1 MVGLQEFREK
11 FRGATIK
18 NALPGWAWSNQ
29 NTSVPIAWNAAKFD
43 LVAKD
48 RVQEFGVTRVAGGPV
63 GRTAGPKFAE
73 WVQLRD
79 RRTGATFVMVNHHL
93 LYNIESK
100 GRPDKRVG
108 TRYLNLAQKQMKV
121 ERDLVDRFT
130 ALQLPVVVTKD
141 GNWDYRKSARTK
153 HPASPYVQAAR
164 HGLYTNWQVLGSP
177 KQGTQ
182 SSGTRLID
190 SVSATTAL
198 LIPVQQTILGTPK
211 KRFRGSDHRPPVVAL
226 TNTGSSIEAS
236 LTRAASQ
243 GAAASTTA
251 GSGQK
256 SVGRVGDLTEDQM
269 RVAQGIYTT
278 TLQVGKEEGWSAADT
293 DLAFQIAVSTAQKE
307 STLGANP
314 RSRRPDGNGDGG
326 IFAQRTKPG
335 WYGTI
340 DQVNDPAYGTRIFLL
355 GKKVTAADVAA
366 ARRAGS
372 QPAGPAGYTIPGL
385 KQVNGWPRLSISE
398 ASHRIQRSAYP
409 QMPAQFEKIARA
421 LLQAFDKAGLTATAG
436 DVDQALNSTGCLD
449 DQQAG
454 GGGAALNCPAT
465 SMPAEQYQLTPD
477 ALLVT
482 RCVAQQF
489 GQITTIGTY
498 TGHDPDLTRAVDI
511 MIPSY
516 ASAAGKALGLQVRDW
531 VRAHAAEL
539 GVDYL
544 IWNEQIWS
552 TKRARE
558 GWRQCGTPAA
568 PGCYTGADDSASHRN
583 HVHVSVFGSNSVEYA
598 KTHGGEGTGAGTGGC
613 SLDDGYAPGRKN
625 PHSCDEAL
633 AFLQRQDAT
642 NSGQWYRSCLALVAN
657 AYGWG
662 YSGVATAGQH
672 ALLLKRAGKLNTSRT
687 NIPRGAVVWWTNSG
701 AGHVAVYAGNGQ
713 IYSNDAVTPGQV
725 SKVAWD
731 LPEKQ
736 WGQHFEGWSAP
747 YFPNAGGS
755 VS

>member
-1 MVGLQEFREK
+1 M
-11 FRGATIK
+11 
-18 NALPGWAWSNQ
+18 
-29 NTSVPIAWNAAKFD
+29 
-43 LVAKD
+43 
-48 RVQEFGVTRVAGGPV
+48 TRVAGGPV
-63 GRTAGPKFAE
+63 GRSAGPKFAE

-100 GRPDKRVG
+100 GHPDKRVG
-108 TRYLNLAQKQMKV
+108 KRYLALAQKQMRT
-121 ERDLVDRFT
+121 EQQLVDRFT
-130 ALQLPVVVTKD
+130 ALNLPVVVTKD

-153 HPASPYVQAAR
+153 DPGSPYVQAAR

-236 LTRAASQ
+236 LTKAAQ
-243 GAAASTTA
+243 RASTTA
-251 GSGQK
+251 GSRQG

-436 DVDQALNSTGCLD
+436 DVDQALTTSGCQD
-449 DQQAG
+449 GDQAG

-477 ALLVT
+477 ALAVT

-489 GQITTIGTY
+489 PQITTIGTY

-516 ASAAGKALGLQVRDW
+516 ASATGKALGVKVRDW
-531 VRAHAAEL
+531 VQQHAAPL

-552 TKRARE
+552 TKRAGR
-558 GWRQCGTPAA
+558 GGGSAA
-568 PGCYTGADDSASHRN
+568 PRRHRAATQARTTAPATATTSTSPSSAATASSTPRPTA
-583 HVHVSVFGSNSVEYA
+583 VEER
-598 KTHGGEGTGAGTGGC
+598 TP
-613 SLDDGYAPGRKN
+613 APGRARSTAATRPAGRTRTAATRPWRSCSAKTT
-625 PHSCDEAL
+625 PTQVSGTGPAWRWSPTRTAGATPASPPPASTHSC
-633 AFLQRQDAT
+633 
-642 NSGQWYRSCLALVAN
+642 SN
-657 AYGWG
+657 A
-662 YSGVATAGQH
+662 
-672 ALLLKRAGKLNTSRT
+672 
-687 NIPRGAVVWWTNSG
+687 
-701 AGHVAVYAGNGQ
+701 
-713 IYSNDAVTPGQV
+713 PG
-725 SKVAWD
+725 S
-731 LPEKQ
+731 
-736 WGQHFEGWSAP
+736 
-747 YFPNAGGS
+747 
-755 VS
+755 

>member
-1 MVGLQEFREK
+1 MSMATHTKAVAAGLVLALLTVLAAVSCGPGIGFLTSLVANMQCQDGGGVSTGGEVVPVPSGNPDAKLAFRAASWNVLKSNSVSNVAAGLRQLAGTADVVGLQEFREK
-11 FRGATIK
+11 FRGPTIK

-29 NTSVPIAWNAAKFD
+29 NTSVPITWNAAKFD

-63 GRTAGPKFAE
+63 GRSAGPKFAE

-130 ALQLPVVVTKD
+130 ALQPARRGHQGRQLGLPQVRPHQAPGQPRTCRPP
-141 GNWDYRKSARTK
+141 GTASTPTGRSSAPRSRAPS
-153 HPASPYVQAAR
+153 PAV
-164 HGLYTNWQVLGSP
+164 
-177 KQGTQ
+177 
-182 SSGTRLID
+182 TRLID

-198 LIPVQQTILGTPK
+198 LIPVQQTILGTPR

-236 LTRAASQ
+236 LTKPVT
-243 GAAASTTA
+243 AAARPLPRSRQ
-251 GSGQK
+251 G

-355 GKKVTAADVAA
+355 GKKITAADVAA

-436 DVDQALNSTGCLD
+436 DVDQALNSTGCQD
-449 DQQAG
+449 GEQAG
-454 GGGAALNCPAT
+454 GGGAGAELSSHLDAGRAVPAHPRRAGRHPLRRAAV
-465 SMPAEQYQLTPD
+465 SADHHDRHLHRPRP
-477 ALLVT
+477 
-482 RCVAQQF
+482 RPHPRRRH
-489 GQITTIGTY
+489 
-498 TGHDPDLTRAVDI
+498 HDPQLR
-511 MIPSY
+511 
-516 ASAAGKALGLQVRDW
+516 LGD
-531 VRAHAAEL
+531 
-539 GVDYL
+539 
-544 IWNEQIWS
+544 
-552 TKRARE
+552 RE
-558 GWRQCGTPAA
+558 GAGAEGPRLGAA
-568 PGCYTGADDSASHRN
+568 ARRPPRRRLPDLERADLVDEA
-583 HVHVSVFGSNSVEYA
+583 
-598 KTHGGEGTGAGTGGC
+598 GGGGMAAVRHPRGTG
-613 SLDDGYAPGRKN
+613 LLHRRRRLRQPPQPR
-625 PHSCDEAL
+625 PRL
-633 AFLQRQDAT
+633 RLRQQQRRVRQD
-642 NSGQWYRSCLALVAN
+642 
-657 AYGWG
+657 
-662 YSGVATAGQH
+662 
-672 ALLLKRAGKLNTSRT
+672 
-687 NIPRGAVVWWTNSG
+687 PRR
-701 AGHVAVYAGNGQ
+701 
-713 IYSNDAVTPGQV
+713 
-725 SKVAWD
+725 
-731 LPEKQ
+731 
-736 WGQHFEGWSAP
+736 
-747 YFPNAGGS
+747 
-755 VS
+755 

>member
-1 MVGLQEFREK
+1 
-11 FRGATIK
+11 
-18 NALPGWAWSNQ
+18 
-29 NTSVPIAWNAAKFD
+29 
-43 LVAKD
+43 
-48 RVQEFGVTRVAGGPV
+48 
-63 GRTAGPKFAE
+63 
-73 WVQLRD
+73 
-79 RRTGATFVMVNHHL
+79 
-93 LYNIESK
+93 
-100 GRPDKRVG
+100 
-108 TRYLNLAQKQMKV
+108 
-121 ERDLVDRFT
+121 
-130 ALQLPVVVTKD
+130 
-141 GNWDYRKSARTK
+141 
-153 HPASPYVQAAR
+153 
-164 HGLYTNWQVLGSP
+164 
-177 KQGTQ
+177 
-182 SSGTRLID
+182 
-190 SVSATTAL
+190 
-198 LIPVQQTILGTPK
+198 
-211 KRFRGSDHRPPVVAL
+211 
-226 TNTGSSIEAS
+226 
-236 LTRAASQ
+236 
-243 GAAASTTA
+243 
-251 GSGQK
+251 
-256 SVGRVGDLTEDQM
+256 M

-307 STLGANP
+307 STLGADP

-366 ARRAGS
+366 ARQRRQPTRRPGRLHHPRTEAGDRLAAAVD
-372 QPAGPAGYTIPGL
+372 QRGLPPHPTLRLPADAGPVREDRPRPAAGLRQGRSHRHRRRRRPGP
-385 KQVNGWPRLSISE
+385 GHRRLSGRRPGRRWGS
-398 ASHRIQRSAYP
+398 
-409 QMPAQFEKIARA
+409 
-421 LLQAFDKAGLTATAG
+421 G
-436 DVDQALNSTGCLD
+436 
-449 DQQAG
+449 
-454 GGGAALNCPAT
+454 LNCPAT

-477 ALLVT
+477 ALAVT

-489 GQITTIGTY
+489 PQITTIGTY

-516 ASAAGKALGLQVRDW
+516 ASATGKALGVKVRDW
-531 VRAHAAEL
+531 VQQHAAPL

-552 TKRARE
+552 TKRAGE
-558 GWRQCGTPAA
+558 GWRQCGTAA
-568 PGCYTGADDSASHRN
+568 PPGCYSGPDDSASHRN

-598 KTHGGEGTGAGTGGC
+598 KTHGGEGTGAGTGAC

-625 PHSCDEAL
+625 PNSCDEAL

-701 AGHVAVYAGNGQ
+701 AGHVAVYAGDGQ

-747 YFPNAGGS
+747 YFPHAGGS

>member
-1 MVGLQEFREK
+1 MGE
-11 FRGATIK
+11 
-18 NALPGWAWSNQ
+18 
-29 NTSVPIAWNAAKFD
+29 
-43 LVAKD
+43 
-48 RVQEFGVTRVAGGPV
+48 
-63 GRTAGPKFAE
+63 
-73 WVQLRD
+73 
-79 RRTGATFVMVNHHL
+79 RR
-93 LYNIESK
+93 
-100 GRPDKRVG
+100 
-108 TRYLNLAQKQMKV
+108 
-121 ERDLVDRFT
+121 
-130 ALQLPVVVTKD
+130 
-141 GNWDYRKSARTK
+141 
-153 HPASPYVQAAR
+153 
-164 HGLYTNWQVLGSP
+164 
-177 KQGTQ
+177 
-182 SSGTRLID
+182 
-190 SVSATTAL
+190 
-198 LIPVQQTILGTPK
+198 
-211 KRFRGSDHRPPVVAL
+211 
-226 TNTGSSIEAS
+226 
-236 LTRAASQ
+236 
-243 GAAASTTA
+243 
-251 GSGQK
+251 
-256 SVGRVGDLTEDQM
+256 
-269 RVAQGIYTT
+269 
-278 TLQVGKEEGWSAADT
+278 
-293 DLAFQIAVSTAQKE
+293 
-307 STLGANP
+307 
-314 RSRRPDGNGDGG
+314 
-326 IFAQRTKPG
+326 
-335 WYGTI
+335 
-340 DQVNDPAYGTRIFLL
+340 
-355 GKKVTAADVAA
+355 
-366 ARRAGS
+366 
-372 QPAGPAGYTIPGL
+372 
-385 KQVNGWPRLSISE
+385 
-398 ASHRIQRSAYP
+398 
-409 QMPAQFEKIARA
+409 
-421 LLQAFDKAGLTATAG
+421 
-436 DVDQALNSTGCLD
+436 
-449 DQQAG
+449 
-454 GGGAALNCPAT
+454 LNCPAT

-489 GQITTIGTY
+489 RQITTIGTY

-516 ASAAGKALGLQVRDW
+516 ASATGKALGLQVRDW

-625 PHSCDEAL
+625 PNSCDEAL